1 MYRKAHYS
9 NKVFKGL
16 AKHSKSSMG
25 YFYGF
30 KLHVIIN
37 NKGLLIDI
45 LLPHRYVHHHYH
57 LFLPNYCL

>member
-1 MYRKAHYS
+1 MKSFPAEAGGFNQKGDY
-9 NKVFKGL
+9 KVFKGL

-37 NKGLLIDI
+37 S
-45 LLPHRYVHHHYH
+45 
-57 LFLPNYCL
+57 